1 MRGHSPSAYFTQS
14 ALGGF
19 KQRYVSLTA
28 SLHSLA
34 LEVEQRKF
42 PSKGCREWTHRTTAI
57 SSAVRVLIDGKTP
70 PPLEGKNKPRGIV
83 TADDYTGPDE
93 EL

>member
-1 MRGHSPSAYFTQS
+1 MRGQSPSAYFTQS
-14 ALGGF
+14 ALAGF
-19 KQRYVSLTA
+19 NQRYASLTA

-42 PSKGCREWTHRTTAI
+42 PAKGCREWTHRATAI
-57 SSAVRVLIDGKTP
+57 SSAVRVLIDGKNP
-70 PPLEGKNKPRGIV
+70 PPLEGKNKKRGIV
-83 TADDYTGPDE
+83 TADDYTGTDE

>member
-19 KQRYVSLTA
+19 NQRYASLTA

-34 LEVEQRKF
+34 LELEGKQF
-42 PSKGCREWTHRTTAI
+42 PANGCHEWTHRSTAI
-57 SSAVRVLIDGKTP
+57 SSAVKVLIDGKTP
-70 PPLEGKNKPRGIV
+70 PPLTGKNKKRGLI
-83 TADDYTGPDE
+83 TADDYTGTDE